1 MINIRGRQWNE
12 LTAVDIEKAIEEND
26 ESFFFEYKEDA
37 VQPKKLI
44 EEISAFA
51 NTYGGYIFVGVADD
65 KKITGC
71 SQWNEQRIHITI
83 HESMSPVPSCDIK
96 RFVLSGN
103 KVVFVIKVDE
113 GWNLHI

>member
-51 NTYGGYIFVGVADD
+51 NTYGA
-65 KKITGC
+65 
-71 SQWNEQRIHITI
+71 
-83 HESMSPVPSCDIK
+83 SCI
-96 RFVLSGN
+96 
-103 KVVFVIKVDE
+103 IQ
-113 GWNLHI
+113 I